1 MPETRSQ
8 TRRQKVE
15 AKEQAI
21 IAAARAIFHENGF
34 EKAKIADIAK
44 SAGVA
49 EGTVYTYFENKNALL
64 FAVAVEFYDRL
75 TRDAAAGIKDIFD
88 TYERL
93 QFLARHH
100 LERVSKEWQMLAL
113 AMLPDKV
120 SNEYRKTEGYQLNRT
135 YVEVFDTVIR
145 EGINRREIRSD
156 IPLSVIRD
164 IFYGGLEYGAR
175 TMRIHSSTTDMDQ
188 TITQFMEVLKGGI
201 FEQINREK
209 PQNENM
215 EKMISRLESATA
227 RLEAISR

>member
-1 MPETRSQ
+1 MPETRPQ

-15 AKEQAI
+15 KKEQAI
-21 IAAARAIFHENGF
+21 IAAARVIFQKNGF

-44 SAGVA
+44 SSGVA

-75 TRDAAAGIKDIFD
+75 TRDAALGIKDISI

-145 EGINRREIRSD
+145 EGINRGEIRSD
-156 IPLSVIRD
+156 IPLSVVRD

-175 TMRIHSSTTDMDQ
+175 TMRIHASTTDIDQ
-188 TITQFMEVLKGGI
+188 TITHFMEVLKGGI
-201 FEQINREK
+201 FQQINQQK
-209 PQNENM
+209 PQDESL
-215 EKMISRLESATA
+215 EKMMSRLESATA
-227 RLEAISR
+227 KLEAIAR